1 MTLNP
6 DEFTVLQ
13 NTISWLAVLITTFSY
28 SVHRLTRNGS
38 AALAGKG
45 SRFVPILVLLMINPA
60 WAAQSGEIEPV
71 LNAPDRGNRHD
82 RVLIAMTDEVRNMC
96 TQAEQLIN
104 SRKTKEAINLL
115 HQAESMDPSCGE
127 VHGYL
132 GMAYQNSGNPQQ
144 AIPEYMKALELNPQ
158 MTFINVN
165 LGTCLMNLNQMD
177 RAVPYLQHY
186 LETNPNAPDA
196 AQVRGYIQQA
206 GSRKGQSNLR
216 ALVEQG
222 QSLLNAKRLPE
233 AQAAF
238 QQALSVDPNFAP
250 AHFYLGYTLAQ
261 AGQPQQAIFEFQQT
275 IKIDPS
281 IKEAILNI
289 GSNYQSLGDC
299 PNAIAWY
306 QRYLKEN
313 PGSAKAGDIHQR
325 IQGLQQQMQQ
335 AGGPPGGNY
344 LPPQGGF
351 NPQAGFNP
359 QGGFNQ
365 PGGFGTPVGSNPG
378 GFGPQG
384 GFNPPV
390 QGPDDYM
397 NSAASGGKFF
407 RWQRIPIRVF
417 IASGTGVPGYQNMYN
432 QDLMDAF
439 SQWAVASEGRI
450 SFSLST
456 DPSQCDIHCDWTGD
470 PKRVVEHGRPVE
482 GGLTKLNGQ
491 PLPNGIDVGIVSAK
505 VTILTNRS
513 GAPLSDDDM
522 KKVCL
527 HEVGHALGIN
537 GHSSSNSDVMFF
549 SESPTI
555 LPSLTPRDKAT
566 ICRLYG
572 NYPRTS
578 NAQ

>member
-6 DEFTVLQ
+6 DECTVLK
-13 NTISWLAVLITTFSY
+13 NTIGRSTVRIGPLLKRTSVARRFALIGLSFCAVSLANPVWAGETGEADIFGF
-28 SVHRLTRNGS
+28 TRPDS
-38 AALAGKG
+38 A
-45 SRFVPILVLLMINPA
+45 
-60 WAAQSGEIEPV
+60 
-71 LNAPDRGNRHD
+71 NRHD
-82 RVLIAMTDEVRNMC
+82 RVLIAMSDEVRNMC
-96 TQAEQLIN
+96 MQAEQLIN

-115 HQAESMDPSCGE
+115 HQAQSMDPSCGE

-165 LGTCLMNLNQMD
+165 LGTCLMNMNQLD
-177 RAVPYLQHY
+177 KAVPYLQHY
-186 LETNPNAPDA
+186 LEANPNAPDA

-206 GSRKGQSNLR
+206 GSRKGQTNLR

-222 QSLLNAKRLPE
+222 QSLLNSKRFPE

-250 AHFYLGYTLAQ
+250 AHFYLAYTLAQ
-261 AGQPQQAIFEFQQT
+261 SGQPQQAIFEFQQT
-275 IKIDPS
+275 IKIDPT

-313 PGSAKAGDIHQR
+313 PGSPKAGDIQQR

-335 AGGPPGGNY
+335 AGGQNY
-344 LPPQGGF
+344 PPQQ
-351 NPQAGFNP
+351 N
-359 QGGFNQ
+359 
-365 PGGFGTPVGSNPG
+365 
-378 GFGPQG
+378 FGPQG
-384 GFNPPV
+384 GFQPQGAFQQ
-390 QGPDDYM
+390 QGPDDYFGVV
-397 NSAASGGKFF
+397 ASGGKFF
-407 RWQRIPIRVF
+407 RWTRMPIRVF
-417 IASGTGVPGYQNMYN
+417 IASGTGVPGYQNLYN

-439 SQWAVASEGRI
+439 SQWAVASQGRI
-450 SFSLST
+450 TFSLST
-456 DPSQCDIHCDWTGD
+456 DPSQSDIQCDWTGD
-470 PKRVVEHGRPVE
+470 PKRVVEHGRQVE

-491 PLPNGIDVGIVSAK
+491 PLPNGVDVGIVSAK
-505 VTILTNRS
+505 ITILTNRS

-537 GHSSSNSDVMFF
+537 GHSNNNSDVMFF

-572 NYPRTS
+572 N
-578 NAQ
+578 